1 MELRV
6 PADAP
11 AGVTRLGWAILGP
24 EGAIGDATVT
34 VTG

>member
-11 AGVTRLGWAILGP
+11 AGSSRLGWAIGP